1 MATKCVELI
10 SAETSANSDTEN
22 GWSDG
27 FEEEDTD
34 CEDDGVEH
42 SIARY
47 KD

>member
-1 MATKCVELI
+1 MATNYVELI
-10 SAETSANSDTEN
+10 FDETSATSDTEN

-34 CEDDGVEH
+34 CEDDGVEY
-42 SIARY
+42 SIAGY